1 MALAVPFECFR
12 ITVNRLWI
20 LACGRLIIVPTTA
33 RCVNYNE
40 CVAIIVSSAD
50 IKAKEKRELMA
61 PASLTDYED
70 NKMKKDNLATLHRY
84 NSKQLLIKKQKVISK
99 ILSLQYFS
107 KNFVKIL

>member
-1 MALAVPFECFR
+1 
-12 ITVNRLWI
+12 
-20 LACGRLIIVPTTA
+20 
-33 RCVNYNE
+33 
-40 CVAIIVSSAD
+40 
-50 IKAKEKRELMA
+50 MA